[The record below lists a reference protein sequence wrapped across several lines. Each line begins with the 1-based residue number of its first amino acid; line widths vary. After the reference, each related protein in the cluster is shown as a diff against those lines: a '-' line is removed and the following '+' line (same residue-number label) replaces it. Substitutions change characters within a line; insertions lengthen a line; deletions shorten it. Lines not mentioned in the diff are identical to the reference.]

1 MGCGVSSA
9 SQISPISGEV
19 PYDFK
24 NGATQS
30 FLNCSTPTNSANRS
44 RTAALLATA
53 PSPPVPP
60 PTRFN
65 LAFLCRS
72 FYGNNSAALV
82 NGNLQQKQYCSTQMQ
97 TESDLLGFKCQHTQT
112 DSLILSDG
120 ELEAM
125 MEELE
130 KEMKSALEEN
140 KDTKSLCTVN
150 GADEIED
157 EIDIAHK
164 SWKGIIR
171 AHKDEIETT
180 KRYANIAVQAT
191 RPTATSATQ
200 TKFGSIDHQFVPNP
214 NSSFFSKSPKDFL
227 EQSELLTKTLSENL
241 LKVIEQPSA
250 LSTLLT
256 SLDEDE
262 EIPSS
267 LLIDGEPD
275 KIVDSIQR
283 TLADY
288 DTESRRQSIDLQG
301 REGTPPKVHPNEI
314 SDQNCTS
321 TTSPTN
327 AETVITSTDEAA
339 VKPAKNRPSLLDT
352 RKRLKDAQKRLKLLK
367 QQKFHDTLEML
378 LEDIRN
384 KKPVDLVPAP
394 GK

>member
-1 MGCGVSSA
+1 
-9 SQISPISGEV
+9 
-19 PYDFK
+19 
-24 NGATQS
+24 
-30 FLNCSTPTNSANRS
+30 
-44 RTAALLATA
+44 
-53 PSPPVPP
+53 
-60 PTRFN
+60 
-65 LAFLCRS
+65 
-72 FYGNNSAALV
+72 
-82 NGNLQQKQYCSTQMQ
+82 MQ
-97 TESDLLGFKCQHTQT
+97 TESDMLGFKCQHSQT
-112 DSLILSDG
+112 DSGILSDG

-130 KEMKSALEEN
+130 KEMKSTLEEG
-140 KDTKSLCTVN
+140 KDTKSLCTMN
-150 GADEIED
+150 GTDEIED

-164 SWKGIIR
+164 SWKGIIK
-171 AHKDEIETT
+171 AHKEEIEVT

-214 NSSFFSKSPKDFL
+214 NSSFFAKSSKDFL

-241 LKVIEQPSA
+241 LKVMEQPSA

-262 EIPSS
+262 EIPTS

-288 DTESRRQSIDLQG
+288 DTESRRQSVEQQD
-301 REGTPPKVHPNEI
+301 RENTPPKLHPNEI
-314 SDQNCTS
+314 ADQNEGINGTTMAVNGTS
-321 TTSPTN
+321 EANLSF
-327 AETVITSTDEAA
+327 DDAA
-339 VKPAKNRPSLLDT
+339 VKPTGKSRPSLLDT
-352 RKRLKDAQKRLKLLK
+352 RKKLKDAQKRLKLLK

-378 LEDIRN
+378 LEDIRS
-384 KKPVDLVPAP
+384 KKPNDLVQAP